1 MPLLRLWSTDWKLF
15 FLTSPAERPAQL
27 IPEESPTE
35 GVEEGVDGVVG

>member
-15 FLTSPAERPAQL
+15 FLTSPAERP
-27 IPEESPTE
+27 EESPTE